1 MRRLTVHKNR
11 LAATCLGVGTHYTAK
26 LTTLRQPVSLAGLNG
41 SRFEEG
47 TGDRG
52 GREGCDRVEMV
63 KTRRGG

>member
-1 MRRLTVHKNR
+1 
-11 LAATCLGVGTHYTAK
+11 LGVGTHYTAK